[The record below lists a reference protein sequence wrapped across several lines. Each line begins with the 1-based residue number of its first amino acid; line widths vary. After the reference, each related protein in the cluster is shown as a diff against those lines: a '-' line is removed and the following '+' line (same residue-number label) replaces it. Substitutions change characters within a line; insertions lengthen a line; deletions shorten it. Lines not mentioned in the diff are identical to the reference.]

1 MNNLKGSSELTHD
14 ITITNEQI
22 SRVEDN
28 EIARYCWEDDQL
40 STRSE
45 KRQKN
50 AFTSSFGNT
59 SPDAMTFRE

>member
-45 KRQKN
+45 KRHKRLLVQVRS
-50 AFTSSFGNT
+50 AI
-59 SPDAMTFRE
+59 PLRML